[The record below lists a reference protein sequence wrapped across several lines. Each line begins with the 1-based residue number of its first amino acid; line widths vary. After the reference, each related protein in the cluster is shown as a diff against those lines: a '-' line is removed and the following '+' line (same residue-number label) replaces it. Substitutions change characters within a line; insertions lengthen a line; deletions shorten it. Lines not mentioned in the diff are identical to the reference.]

1 MKKLVDQFPGVK
13 DQYNN
18 IRYILRK
25 VFIFAFTVD
34 GAVIYICYKMYVFIL
49 QKRNFV
55 VAIRSTP

>member
-1 MKKLVDQFPGVK
+1 MK

-18 IRYILRK
+18 IQYILRK